1 MTKRVSR
8 ISTRRGDD
16 GSTGL
21 GDGTRTVKNSLRIAA
36 LGEVDETNAVLG
48 VLLCEALEDDARAM
62 LTRVQHDLFSLGGQ
76 VCVPGATGLDAAR
89 VTWLEAEIERMDAQL
104 PRLKCFILP
113 GGTRAAAL
121 AHQARTVC
129 RRAERALVALAA
141 MEAVD
146 AVSRQYMNRLSDL
159 LFVLGRYLNHQA
171 GGEDVPWQQALG

>member
-21 GDGTRTVKNSLRIAA
+21 GDGSRTVKNSLRIAA

-76 VCVPGATGLDAAR
+76 VCVPGAPGLDAAR